1 MSNKI
6 KSVVKQ
12 FAAYVTGDS
21 ATVQGEKNYRR
32 ADSAL
37 KTQIAKLNGETIS
50 LEDKVETAKEKADSA
65 LCNNGVLIT
74 DESRDR
80 YVQNLITTDADLKT
94 AEKNLSKHLELI
106 KFLES
111 KLEQLNAEEDVA

>member
-12 FAAYVTGDS
+12 FAAMVQGDS
-21 ATVQGEKNYRR
+21 ARVQAEKNYRR

-50 LEDKVETAKEKADSA
+50 LEDKVETAKEKASA
-65 LCNNGVLIT
+65 AIVNGGVLIT
-74 DESRDR
+74 DETRDL
-80 YVQNLITTDADLKT
+80 YVRNLISADNELKE
-94 AEKNLSKHLELI
+94 AEKKLSKHKELI
-106 KFLES
+106 AFLEA
-111 KLEQLNAEEDVA
+111 KLEQLNEEEAE